1 MMYVLY
7 LASRCNLLA
16 IVEIISINLT
26 TIWFVISGVLA
37 LFLSFIVDNFLIQFA
52 VFVIIGIVLLITT
65 KPYLE
70 RILKSRNIK
79 TNLDRVE
86 GMTGIVTEEITKK
99 SFGEVKV
106 DGKLWTA
113 YADKRIKVNAM
124 VKILK
129 IDGVKLKVEEVGE

>member
-1 MMYVLY
+1 MFYIW
-7 LASRCNLLA
+7 LAVVILLA

-113 YADKRIKVNAM
+113 YADKKIKVNAM

>member
-1 MMYVLY
+1 MFYIW
-7 LASRCNLLA
+7 LAVVILLA

-26 TIWFVISGVLA
+26 TIWFVVSGVLA
-37 LFLSFIVDNFLIQFA
+37 LFLSFIIENFLIQFA
-52 VFVIIGIVLLITT
+52 VFVIIGIILLITT

-70 RILKSRNIK
+70 RILKSRHIK

-113 YADKRIKVNAM
+113 YADKKIKVDSM

>member
-1 MMYVLY
+1 MFYIW
-7 LASRCNLLA
+7 LAVVILLA

-37 LFLSFIVDNFLIQFA
+37 LFLSFIIDNFIIQFA
-52 VFVIIGIVLLITT
+52 VFVIMGIVLLITT

-70 RILKSRNIK
+70 RILKSRQVK

-86 GMTGIVTEEITKK
+86 GMTGIVTGEITKK
-99 SFGEVKV
+99 GFGEVKV

-113 YADKRIKVNAM
+113 YADKKIKINTM

-129 IDGVKLKVEEVGE
+129 IDGVKLKVEEVEE

>member
-1 MMYVLY
+1 MFYIW
-7 LASRCNLLA
+7 LAVVILLA

-52 VFVIIGIVLLITT
+52 VFVIIGIILLITT

-70 RILKSRNIK
+70 RVLKSKSVK

-113 YADKRIKVNAM
+113 YADKKIKVNTM

>member
-1 MMYVLY
+1 MFYIW
-7 LASRCNLLA
+7 LAVVILLA

-86 GMTGIVTEEITKK
+86 GMTGVVTEEITKK

-113 YADKRIKVNAM
+113 YADKKIKVNAM

>member
-1 MMYVLY
+1 MFYIW
-7 LASRCNLLA
+7 LAVVILLA

>member
-1 MMYVLY
+1 MFYIW
-7 LASRCNLLA
+7 LAVVILLA

-113 YADKRIKVNAM
+113 YTDKRIKVNAM